1 MVSKENAIMKT
12 PKCARRIRGV
22 TALAAIAF
30 STLPAP
36 SRAAV
41 QGNGGS
47 VTFDAMGPAGFKLQG
62 KTSAVSVS
70 ETGGTVRVSVG
81 LATLDTGIELRN
93 RHMREKYLEVQKYP
107 NAMLVVDRSTLR
119 LPDEGRESTGSA
131 NGTITIHGQ
140 SRPVS
145 FTYKVHR
152 NREAF
157 DVTGSVRVN
166 MNDYGIQVPSYLG
179 ITVKPDVDI
188 VAGFVAHDT

>member
-1 MVSKENAIMKT
+1 M
-12 PKCARRIRGV
+12 
-22 TALAAIAF
+22 
-30 STLPAP
+30 
-36 SRAAV
+36 
-41 QGNGGS
+41 
-47 VTFDAMGPAGFKLQG
+47 
-62 KTSAVSVS
+62 
-70 ETGGTVRVSVG
+70 G

-119 LPDEGRESTGSA
+119 LPDEGRESSGSA

-157 DVTGSVRVN
+157 DVTGSVHVN

>member
-1 MVSKENAIMKT
+1 MKT
-12 PKCARRIRGV
+12 PKYARRIRGV
-22 TALAAIAF
+22 TALAIVAF
-30 STLPAP
+30 STLPVA

-47 VTFDAMGPAGFKLQG
+47 VTFDATGPAGFKLQG

-70 ETGGTVRVSVG
+70 ETGGTVRVNVG

-119 LPDEGRESTGSA
+119 LPDEGRESSGSA

-157 DVTGSVRVN
+157 DVTGSVHVN